1 MRVTVGDRGGAGS
14 PDYVSLQP
22 VSADVLADDVVQ
34 RFDSTGM
41 FHYCCP
47 RPIEDCLIVSHR
59 PINCME
65 FRVRPHRQRIRCN
78 LDAYYG
84 QADRMNLLVLNR
96 LPLAFYPLA

>member
-1 MRVTVGDRGGAGS
+1 MVGDRGGAGS

-22 VSADVLADDVVQ
+22 VSADVLADDIVQ

-59 PINCME
+59 SISWSFVFDDIASE
-65 FRVRPHRQRIRCN
+65 Y
-78 LDAYYG
+78 DAI
-84 QADRMNLLVLNR
+84 
-96 LPLAFYPLA
+96 